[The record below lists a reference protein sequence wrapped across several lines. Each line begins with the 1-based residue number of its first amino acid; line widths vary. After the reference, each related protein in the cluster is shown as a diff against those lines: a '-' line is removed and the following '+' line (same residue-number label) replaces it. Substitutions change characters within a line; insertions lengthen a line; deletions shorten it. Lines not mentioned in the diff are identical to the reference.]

1 MNTRTVSL
9 LLIALAFVPFARAD
23 EKPVRVLVGFPPGG
37 EADVVARFITERM
50 RRSLGAPVIVENK
63 PGAGGLIAAEAL
75 KNAAPDGKT
84 VMMSPIGVTVF
95 APLTYKNLRYAPAK
109 DFAPVSLVA
118 EFQMAL
124 VVGAKTPANTLRE
137 YLHWVRENP
146 AKATYGVPFPGGP
159 THFFG
164 VMLSRAT
171 ATELIAV
178 PYKGSAPLIND
189 LVGDQI
195 PAGIVAVSQAAKY
208 HEAGKVR
215 IVATSGA
222 KRSPVSSDVPTFTE
236 LGFPEIEGTAW
247 QGVHTAAGTP
257 EATIERLSSAIA
269 SAINAPEVRER
280 LLAVGFEPIGST
292 PKEFARRLAQD
303 SAKWGPIIKASGF
316 HADQ

>member
-1 MNTRTVSL
+1 MNMRGVSF

-23 EKPVRVLVGFPPGG
+23 ERPVRVLVGFPPGG
-37 EADVVARFITERM
+37 EADIVARFITEPM
-50 RRSLGAPVIVENK
+50 RASLGAPVIVENK
-63 PGAGGLIAAEAL
+63 PGAAGLLAAEAL

-95 APLTYKNLRYAPAK
+95 APFTYKNLRYVPAK

-124 VVGAKTPANTLRE
+124 VVGPRTPAKNLRE
-137 YLHWVRENP
+137 YLDWARENP
-146 AKATYGVPFPGGP
+146 AKAIYGVPFPGGP

-178 PYKGSAPLIND
+178 PYKGSAPLINE
-189 LVGDQI
+189 LVGSQV
-195 PAGIVAVSQAAKY
+195 PAGIAGVSQVAKY
-208 HEAGKVR
+208 HEAGKLR
-215 IVATSGA
+215 ILATSGA
-222 KRSPVSSDVPTFTE
+222 KRSPVSQDVPTFTE
-236 LGFPEIEGTAW
+236 LGFTEIEGTAW

-257 EATIERLSSAIA
+257 KATIERLSSAIA
-269 SAINAPEVRER
+269 SAINAPEVRDR
-280 LLAVGFEPIGST
+280 LLALGFEPVGST
-292 PKEFARRLAQD
+292 PEEFARKLAQD
-303 SAKWGPIIKASGF
+303 AAKWGPIIKASGF